1 MNEFALIES
10 YFKTLSERTA
20 GARCDLGIGD
30 DAALVTVPLGKQL
43 AVTADTLVSGVHF
56 PVDTLPFDIG
66 YKALAV
72 NLSDLAAMGARPAWF
87 TLCLTLPQFSDP
99 WLQGFCAGLE
109 TLMREIPVT
118 LIGGDTTRGPLSITI
133 QAMGLVDSGCAL
145 RRDGAKPG
153 DDIFVSGCVGDAGV
167 GLRLVMQNSA
177 ADQLA
182 LNATLHTALNT
193 AQLRLNRPL
202 PRNALGAALGAVA
215 SSCID
220 ISDGLLA
227 DLGHILTASHAGA
240 DVDVNTVPISPA
252 LLDPA
257 IVAQLGLPDSTPQG
271 ARRFALSAGDDY
283 ELCFTAAPDQR
294 EQVMALAQQAGISVT
309 RVGTVTAQP
318 GIFDLANGG
327 VMLTPAGYSHF

>member
-1 MNEFALIES
+1 MNEFSLIAT
-10 YFKTLSERTA
+10 YFKTLSERTS

-43 AVTADTLVSGVHF
+43 VVTADTLVSGVHF
-56 PVDTLPFDIG
+56 PADALPFDIG

-109 TLMREIPVT
+109 TLMHEIPVT
-118 LIGGDTTRGPLSITI
+118 LIGGDTTRGPLAITI

-167 GLRLVMQNSA
+167 GLRLVTQKIA
-177 ADQLA
+177 ADKPA
-182 LNATLHTALNT
+182 LNA

-220 ISDGLLA
+220 VSDGLLA
-227 DLGHILTASHAGA
+227 DLGHILTASGTGA
-240 DVDVNTVPISPA
+240 DLDVNAVPISPA
-252 LLDPA
+252 LFDPA
-257 IVAQLGLPDSTPQG
+257 LIAPLNLVDGSPQG

-283 ELCFTAAPDQR
+283 ELCFTAHPDKR
-294 EQVMALAQQAGISVT
+294 AQVMALAQQAGVSVT
-309 RVGTVTAQP
+309 RFGTVTAQP